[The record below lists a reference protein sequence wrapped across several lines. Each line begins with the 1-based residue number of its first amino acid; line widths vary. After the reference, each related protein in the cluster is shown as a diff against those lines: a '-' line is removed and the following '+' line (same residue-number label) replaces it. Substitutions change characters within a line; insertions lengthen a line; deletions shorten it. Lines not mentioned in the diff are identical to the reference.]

1 MGGHNSAQVLKT
13 GRLEEGK
20 MSRFLVKMLAVLALS
35 VPVMWSAGAYAQE
48 AGKAETK
55 APAAAE
61 ATKAPEGKKVVK
73 KKAHKK
79 HVKKVEKKAAVKAP
93 EAGASTGT
101 K

>member
-1 MGGHNSAQVLKT
+1 
-13 GRLEEGK
+13 

>member
-1 MGGHNSAQVLKT
+1 
-13 GRLEEGK
+13 
-20 MSRFLVKMLAVLALS
+20 MSRLFIKVLAILALS

-79 HVKKVEKKAAVKAP
+79 HVKKAGKKKAEEKAP
-93 EAGASTGT
+93 EGGAPAGT